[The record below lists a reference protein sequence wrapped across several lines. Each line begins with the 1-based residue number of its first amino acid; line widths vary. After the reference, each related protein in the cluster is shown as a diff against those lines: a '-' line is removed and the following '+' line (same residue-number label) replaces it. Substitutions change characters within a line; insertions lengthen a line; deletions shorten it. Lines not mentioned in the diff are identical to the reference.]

1 MSELQPHP
9 DTKLMFVE
17 LRAALAR
24 QGMQAYLLLNGAAA
38 VSLLAF
44 LGSLATASAA
54 EARLMADLR
63 LLKYSLLAF
72 TTGVALAAAT
82 YWIAYTVH
90 THHIAG
96 EHGKAERYR
105 TIGIFVNISCLLLFM
120 AGIVLG
126 SRAITPR

>member
-1 MSELQPHP
+1 MNELEPHP
-9 DTKLMFVE
+9 DQRLMFVE

-54 EARLMADLR
+54 DARLVANLR
-63 LLKYSLLAF
+63 LLKFSLLAF

-90 THHIAG
+90 THHING
-96 EHGKAERYR
+96 EHARAERYR
-105 TIGIFVNISCLLLFM
+105 TIGIIVNILALLLFM
-120 AGIVLG
+120 TGIVLG
-126 SRAITPR
+126 ARAITPR